1 MKKIALNS
9 KAKDVLSF
17 IIESNF
23 AKKQLDELYKGFDK
37 AFLHIY
43 PNFVDNFN
51 NMLLDDHKI
60 QLKKNE
66 RLTTDLRIFALEK
79 LGIKDNNEIAI
90 FLRCSVN
97 TIYNY
102 RTKIKSSLKVD
113 KKVFDNFIN
122 ENNY

>member
-1 MKKIALNS
+1 MEVYLNS

-51 NMLLDDHKI
+51 NMLLDDYKI